1 MFKKHACFGL
11 LLMSLVAPA
20 LAGGDDVEPG
30 LGDPA
35 DGPPFFGEVL
45 DIKAR
50 KPMADVLVRA
60 EFGKG
65 QAILA
70 RTDAEGKFRFGA
82 FGRTVDPNSIQFTC
96 SMKGFKPVDLI
107 RRPGPRDEAPI
118 ELQCLLEPE

>member
-11 LLMSLVAPA
+11 LLMSLGAPA
-20 LAGGDDVEPG
+20 YAGGDDVEPG

-35 DGPPFFGEVL
+35 DGPPFFGEAL
-45 DIKAR
+45 NIKAR

-96 SMKGFKPVDLI
+96 TIKGFKPVDLI
-107 RRPGPRDEAPI
+107 RRPGPRDESPI